1 MGCGCYATELMFLRQ
16 PVNRKGEIS
25 RKLTEIFLD
34 RILETSDATYGHQS
48 CLTVMSHTH
57 THTHVQHTCIKIETV
72 YTCRHAHTCNA
83 KDPPYLH
90 KTEDYQEDNGENDK
104 DHYDNCYG
112 NDNDEYEEHLGSIDS
127 LGKGGGGLIAR
138 ELSYSV

>member
-1 MGCGCYATELMFLRQ
+1 MLKTHH
-16 PVNRKGEIS
+16 
-25 RKLTEIFLD
+25 IFIRL
-34 RILETSDATYGHQS
+34 
-48 CLTVMSHTH
+48 
-57 THTHVQHTCIKIETV
+57 
-72 YTCRHAHTCNA
+72 
-83 KDPPYLH
+83 
-90 KTEDYQEDNGENDK
+90 KTIQEDNGEN